1 MKKSMEKLQ
10 VRINQNLNRT
20 EKTVA
25 LPLELEKIGR
35 NLNQFEV
42 VMIVKI
48 IFVCRG
54 NCVSL
59 QACV

>member
-48 IFVCRG
+48 ILVCRG